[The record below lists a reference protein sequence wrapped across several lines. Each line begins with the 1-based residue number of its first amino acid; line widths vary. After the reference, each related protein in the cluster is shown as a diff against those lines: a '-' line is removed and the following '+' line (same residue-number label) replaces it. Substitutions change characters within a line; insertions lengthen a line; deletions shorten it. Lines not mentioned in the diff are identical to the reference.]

1 MSYYR
6 LETLQVNNKNVK
18 YGDNKVQTMIWVK
31 ERMNQRFIQLII
43 YVCDLEEHDEMYEWN
58 QEQLIEFEGFA
69 PLEQL

>member
-31 ERMNQRFIQLII
+31 ERMNQTFIQLII
-43 YVCDLEEHDEMYEWN
+43 YVCDLEEHNEMYEWN

-69 PLEQL
+69 ALEQL